1 MDDEPINN
9 NKKII
14 TIISIFVI
22 LVLAYGIYMLL
33 ENGKIEDAL
42 KSSNEDVYASNEV
55 VAVYENDEMS
65 LDEFAEIRE
74 KIEVKELFKDDYRFY
89 YEVIN
94 NSDKT
99 ISTIDV
105 YLILYDEEYDKP
117 CFVRMECISA
127 LRAHSSAIAS
137 FYIDE
142 GIIPVTGRREAF
154 AIPELRKNSVVTADI
169 SVEYD
174 LAKRDKIT
182 IKNNGNKVVEHVEGT
197 VVLYDEDENIVEIE
211 TFYSYDLKP
220 NKSDTV
226 SLLLFSNPNEVA
238 YFKVYSTGYSY
249 VYDY

>member
-9 NKKII
+9 NKKIV
-14 TIISIFVI
+14 TIFSIFVVV
-22 LVLAYGIYMLL
+22 VLGCLIYGLL
-33 ENGKIEDAL
+33 ENGKIKDAL
-42 KSSNEDVYASNEV
+42 KSSNEDVYVSNEV

-74 KIEVKELFKDDYRFY
+74 KIELKELFKDDYRFY

-99 ISTIDV
+99 ISTVDV

-117 CFVRMECISA
+117 CYVRMECISA
-127 LRAHSSAIAS
+127 LKAHSSAIAS

-142 GIIPVTGRREAF
+142 GLVPIAGRREAF
-154 AIPELRKNSVVTADI
+154 AIPELRRSSVATADVSI
-169 SVEYD
+169 EYD

-182 IKNNGNKVVEHVEGT
+182 VKNNGDKAVEHVEGA
-197 VVLYDEDENIVEIE
+197 VVLYDEEENIVEIE

-220 NKSDTV
+220 HKSSTE
-226 SLLLFSNPNEVA
+226 SLLLFSKPNEVTNYKIYMTA
-238 YFKVYSTGYSY
+238 YSY
-249 VYDY
+249 VYDD